1 MMLILKRYIFD
12 ILSGKFIICKSEA
25 LISVSK
31 DDILEVNKVFKVKK
45 RKNNYYLPNVVDSN
59 KFIKLK
65 NIDKKYIGFIGR
77 LTKIKGIDLF
87 LELVEKINK
96 TDKGQKFLIIGE
108 GPYIDDVKK
117 AVKKYPI
124 EFIKNV
130 VHDKIITYYNQCS
143 IFIQTSRAE
152 GLSTCILEALSCE
165 VPVVASD
172 VGGTNEVI
180 LNGKTGYLFNNGEI
194 DQAIEFIKKIK
205 DNESFDELGKN
216 GREIIVKNF
225 SWDVITRK
233 IITIYKK
240 LLNGKN

>member
-1 MMLILKRYIFD
+1 MLILKRYIFD
-12 ILSGKFIICKSEA
+12 ILSGKFIIRKSDA

-31 DDILEVNKVFKVKK
+31 DDLLEVNKVFKVKR

-96 TDKGQKFLIIGE
+96 TDKGQEFLIIGE
-108 GPYIDDVKK
+108 GPYIDDVQK

-124 EFIKNV
+124 KFIKNV
-130 VHDKIITYYNQCS
+130 AHDKIVTYYNQCS

-152 GLSTCILEALSCE
+152 GLPTCILEALSCE

-180 LNGKTGYLFNNGEI
+180 LNGKTGYLFNSREV
-194 DQAIEFIKKIK
+194 DQAIDFIKKIK
-205 DNESFDELGKN
+205 DNDLFDELGKN
-216 GREIIVKNF
+216 GRKIIVKNF
-225 SWDVITRK
+225 SWNVITRK
-233 IITIYKK
+233 TINIYKK
-240 LLNGKN
+240 LLNNKN